1 MPVSSQPQQSS
12 VNLINNFNNNL
23 RNQQAGYP
31 QCVAMYD
38 FEAENPGELSFKVS
52 LRLVSEDIIF
62 FYNYVLR
69 KGVVHV
75 LRNTKNDHA
84 TPDNK
89 ICSENQIF

>member
-52 LRLVSEDIIF
+52 LTLVSKDIKIF
-62 FYNYVLR
+62 LQLLR
-69 KGVVHV
+69 KGVIHV
-75 LRNTKNDHA
+75 LRNTKNGQPPLI
-84 TPDNK
+84 TK
-89 ICSENQIF
+89 FVL